1 MPIILTIKGTN
12 VYVVR
17 PAWTLKADGDKLYF
31 MGDFKM
37 KKSIVTSFAMLS
49 LGLLLAGCG
58 NSASDK
64 SDNAGKEAKTTQGGK
79 SSSNKKDERE
89 ITNGP
94 LLKVGQWTK
103 DDEEGKTT
111 LLKIAAPKNTTV
123 KDGPIIYTIKDIKLL
138 KVETTNK
145 NQREYANDVYQSN
158 GVTNPYYHIQIQ
170 FNAKNTSN
178 EEVQLNGIKSIV
190 LNTGDQVS
198 LSSGLN
204 DDSLGSSIA
213 ANANEDHA
221 AFLLVKTGKQKQ
233 INKLTVNFDS
243 VSNAETSEDIG
254 TADSLEIPFK

>member
-1 MPIILTIKGTN
+1 
-12 VYVVR
+12 
-17 PAWTLKADGDKLYF
+17 
-31 MGDFKM
+31 M
-37 KKSIVTSFAMLS
+37 KKRFISSLSIFALS
-49 LGLLLAGCG
+49 LVLVGCG
-58 NSASDK
+58 SSSADK
-64 SDNAGKEAKTTQGGK
+64 SDNAGKEAKTTQAGK
-79 SSSNKKDERE
+79 SSSNKKDDRE

-111 LLKIAAPKNTTV
+111 LLKIAAPKNTIV
-123 KDGPIIYTIKDIKLL
+123 KDGPITYTIKDIKLF

-145 NQREYANDVYQSN
+145 AQKDYANDVYQSN

-178 EEVQLNGIKSIV
+178 EEVQLNGIKSVV

-198 LSSGLN
+198 LTSGLN

-221 AFLLVKTGKQKQ
+221 AFLLVKTGNQSKV
-233 INKLTVNFDS
+233 NKLTINFDS

-254 TADSLEIPFK
+254 NASPLEIPFDSED